1 LKLFSSSSLTQI
13 QMKFNKM
20 LSLPAP
26 GEWPVDCY
34 FRDIPYYFCVSKGF
48 YEGQSKKRVPLN
60 RDIYPNLKLR
70 IYTAGIRQNRLAK
83 MIGID
88 EAYLSKI
95 INGFR
100 EPSENVRESIAEALN
115 SDPDWLF
122 QKIQIS
128 SKEPFA
134 EHRTESSDK

>member
-1 LKLFSSSSLTQI
+1 
-13 QMKFNKM
+13 
-20 LSLPAP
+20 
-26 GEWPVDCY
+26 
-34 FRDIPYYFCVSKGF
+34 VS
-48 YEGQSKKRVPLN
+48 LN

-100 EPSENVRESIAEALN
+100 EPSGALRGLIAEVLN

-122 QKIQIS
+122 EKLHVTA
-128 SKEPFA
+128 EGPFA
-134 EHRTESSDK
+134 EQPVNRGQE

>member
-1 LKLFSSSSLTQI
+1 
-13 QMKFNKM
+13 
-20 LSLPAP
+20 
-26 GEWPVDCY
+26 V
-34 FRDIPYYFCVSKGF
+34 
-48 YEGQSKKRVPLN
+48 N

-100 EPSENVRESIAEALN
+100 EPSGNIRESIAEALN
-115 SDPDWLF
+115 SDADWLF

-128 SKEPFA
+128 AEVHFSEQPVEITKE
-134 EHRTESSDK
+134 

>member
-1 LKLFSSSSLTQI
+1 MS
-13 QMKFNKM
+13 
-20 LSLPAP
+20 
-26 GEWPVDCY
+26 
-34 FRDIPYYFCVSKGF
+34 
-48 YEGQSKKRVPLN
+48 

-83 MIGID
+83 MVGID

-100 EPSENVRESIAEALN
+100 EPSGNIRESIAEALN

-122 QKIQIS
+122 QKIQVR
-128 SKEPFA
+128 A
-134 EHRTESSDK
+134 ELPLAEEAVRTTED

>member
-1 LKLFSSSSLTQI
+1 MS
-13 QMKFNKM
+13 
-20 LSLPAP
+20 
-26 GEWPVDCY
+26 
-34 FRDIPYYFCVSKGF
+34 
-48 YEGQSKKRVPLN
+48 QS

-88 EAYLSKI
+88 EAYLSRI

-100 EPSENVRESIAEALN
+100 EPSGNIRESIAEILN

-122 QKIQIS
+122 QKMQI
-128 SKEPFA
+128 K
-134 EHRTESSDK
+134 SDEGFSGRPAQRSEE

>member
-1 LKLFSSSSLTQI
+1 
-13 QMKFNKM
+13 
-20 LSLPAP
+20 
-26 GEWPVDCY
+26 
-34 FRDIPYYFCVSKGF
+34 
-48 YEGQSKKRVPLN
+48 VPLN

-100 EPSENVRESIAEALN
+100 EPSGNLRESIAEILN
-115 SDPDWLF
+115 SDPEWLF

-128 SKEPFA
+128 A
-134 EHRTESSDK
+134 EMHFSEQPVETTDE

>member
-1 LKLFSSSSLTQI
+1 
-13 QMKFNKM
+13 
-20 LSLPAP
+20 
-26 GEWPVDCY
+26 
-34 FRDIPYYFCVSKGF
+34 VS
-48 YEGQSKKRVPLN
+48 LN

-70 IYTAGIRQNRLAK
+70 IYTSGIRQNRLAK

-100 EPSENVRESIAEALN
+100 EPSGNIRESIAEALN

-128 SKEPFA
+128 SDEPFA
-134 EHRTESSDK
+134 EHPAESSDK

>member
-1 LKLFSSSSLTQI
+1 V
-13 QMKFNKM
+13 
-20 LSLPAP
+20 A
-26 GEWPVDCY
+26 
-34 FRDIPYYFCVSKGF
+34 
-48 YEGQSKKRVPLN
+48 LN

-100 EPSENVRESIAEALN
+100 EPSGNIRESIAEILN

-128 SKEPFA
+128 SEEPFA
-134 EHRTESSDK
+134 EHPTGSSEK